1 MTKAVKVNV
10 RGLQKAIETN
20 CVVKYYAPWCGYCK
34 SMAPIYQEVAE
45 ASAEHPQLQGV
56 HVARFNM
63 DKHAADVQDAQV
75 GKEQFD
81 SIVSEDVKGFP
92 TVIMYRKDG
101 TRSMY
106 KGPRTK
112 KAIIDTMVAYYGE
125 EKA

>member
-1 MTKAVKVNV
+1 MTKAIKVNV

-34 SMAPIYQEVAE
+34 SMAPIYNEVAE
-45 ASAEHPQLQGV
+45 TAADHPQLQGV

-63 DKHAADVQDAQV
+63 DKHAAEVQDAQV

-92 TVIMYRKDG
+92 TVIMYRQDG

-112 KAIIDTMVAYYGE
+112 QAMLDTMVAYYGE
-125 EKA
+125 SS